1 MKKQRIKP
9 TQSKFNVLRQIC
21 NLIPQHTVS
30 RIARSS
36 GAEDKSRAITPWNHV
51 VSQAYAQLSHSISLN
66 DVCDSLQLHSGP
78 LASIRGATAPSRNGF
93 FNANRERPAA
103 MAEQL
108 FWAVL
113 AQLGEQSAGFV
124 AGKRRGAAFRFR
136 LPIHVVD
143 TTGMELGANLMD

>member
-1 MKKQRIKP
+1 MKKHKAIKP
-9 TQSKFNVLRQIC
+9 THCKFNIFRQIC
-21 NLIPQHTVS
+21 NLIPPHTVS
-30 RIARSS
+30 KLARET
-36 GAEDKSRAITPWNHV
+36 GVESRTITPWSHV
-51 VSQAYAQLSHSISLN
+51 VSQVYAQLSHSISLN

-78 LASIRGATAPSRNGF
+78 LAGIRGATPPSRNGF
-93 FNANRERPAA
+93 SNANRERPAA
-103 MAEQL
+103 MAEKL

-113 AQLGEQSAGFV
+113 AQLGEQSPVFV